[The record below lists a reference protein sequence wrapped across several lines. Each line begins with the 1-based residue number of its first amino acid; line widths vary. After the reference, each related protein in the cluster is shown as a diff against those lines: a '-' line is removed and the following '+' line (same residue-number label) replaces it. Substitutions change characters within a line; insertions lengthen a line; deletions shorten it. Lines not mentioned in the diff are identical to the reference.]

1 MSAPVKQTTSE
12 VLPRPHRQP
21 VCIITIIIAH
31 IIITRALSITK
42 RAGCQRV
49 YGESRRGTRSMTVGD
64 KNTINWHT
72 TFGYVVRTIVPSL
85 LLEYGLHEARVRRRP
100 LLVELRDLL
109 AQLSLPLAFKFAAVA
124 PTPVQNT
131 CSHGSADDEKMEGGM
146 RSARVGDRSGVRVDE
161 TGARFSRK
169 TRVPD
174 GDARVGPRTAPGA
187 RAAARETNPK
197 PNWRA
202 RVASGGRA
210 SRSGTHFEG
219 GGACAAR

>member
-49 YGESRRGTRSMTVGD
+49 YGESRRGTRSVGD
-64 KNTINWHT
+64 KNTFNGTLLLAT
-72 TFGYVVRTIVPSL
+72 TWFERSSLHFSLSMDSMKLAFVADLSL
-85 LLEYGLHEARVRRRP
+85 LSSATS
-100 LLVELRDLL
+100 LRSL
-109 AQLSLPLAFKFAAVA
+109 ASHSAFKFAAVA

>member
-1 MSAPVKQTTSE
+1 MKLAFVAD
-12 VLPRPHRQP
+12 L
-21 VCIITIIIAH
+21 
-31 IIITRALSITK
+31 
-42 RAGCQRV
+42 
-49 YGESRRGTRSMTVGD
+49 
-64 KNTINWHT
+64 
-72 TFGYVVRTIVPSL
+72 SL
-85 LLEYGLHEARVRRRP
+85 LSSATS
-100 LLVELRDLL
+100 LRSL
-109 AQLSLPLAFKFAAVA
+109 ASHSAFKFAAVA

>member
-1 MSAPVKQTTSE
+1 MSAAVKQTTSE

-64 KNTINWHT
+64 KNTVLWHT
-72 TFGYVVRTIVPSL
+72 TFGYVVRTIVPHFSLSMDSMKLAFVADLSL
-85 LLEYGLHEARVRRRP
+85 LSSATS
-100 LLVELRDLL
+100 LRSL
-109 AQLSLPLAFKFAAVA
+109 ASHSAFKFAAVA

>member
-1 MSAPVKQTTSE
+1 M
-12 VLPRPHRQP
+12 
-21 VCIITIIIAH
+21 CIITIIIAH

-49 YGESRRGTRSMTVGD
+49 YGESRRGTRHSAIKIQFNGTLLLATWFERSSLHFSLSMDSMKLAFVAD
-64 KNTINWHT
+64 L
-72 TFGYVVRTIVPSL
+72 SL
-85 LLEYGLHEARVRRRP
+85 LSSATS
-100 LLVELRDLL
+100 LRSL
-109 AQLSLPLAFKFAAVA
+109 ASHSAFKFAAVA

-131 CSHGSADDEKMEGGM
+131 CSHGSADDEKMGGGM